1 MPSKD
6 GRRQRQT
13 CCFTDVANVYNPDNG
28 ALGDGPERAH
38 YLTALRLHVQDPAR
52 ITERSRWADSGNFFR
67 PTFDETS
74 YLVDSPRC
82 HEYFIDGRFAALCI
96 VQLPSAPIPI
106 CPFIIY
112 LATKTSH
119 TCLDDL
125 TLAFIATLAPTAKIL
140 QPWFDID
147 PQSTFDVS
155 GNPDHPGQDEN
166 HPALLLAAT
175 LDISITLF
183 KQARSTELHQAL
195 HRRLLATYFT
205 GTARIGRHGQLNES
219 ANQEDRLIDRVSK
232 SGCRVSKL
240 GGSKLKST
248 R

>member
-1 MPSKD
+1 
-6 GRRQRQT
+6 
-13 CCFTDVANVYNPDNG
+13 VYNPDNG

-175 LDISITLF
+175 LDISVRILVCLLS
-183 KQARSTELHQAL
+183 QAHLTF
-195 HRRLLATYFT
+195 HRRLHFLSKPVPLSFIRHCT
-205 GTARIGRHGQLNES
+205 GGYWLHISQELPGSADTVSSTSQQIRRIGSSIES
-219 ANQEDRLIDRVSK
+219 ANQDVESAN
-232 SGCRVSKL
+232 
-240 GGSKLKST
+240 
-248 R
+248 